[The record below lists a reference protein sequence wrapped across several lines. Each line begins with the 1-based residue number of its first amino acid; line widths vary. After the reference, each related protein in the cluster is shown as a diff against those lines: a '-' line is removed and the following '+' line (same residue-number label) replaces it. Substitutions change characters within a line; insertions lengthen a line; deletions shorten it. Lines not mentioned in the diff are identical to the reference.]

1 MQGRPN
7 AQQQSRI
14 TLLQELPKDRTSA
27 TTTYVAWR
35 EEHLWNVSVLHTI
48 HLSSLLY
55 LFTTTFLEVKCGP
68 TLLIL

>member
-35 EEHLWNVSVLHTI
+35 EEHLWNVSVLREAR
-48 HLSSLLY
+48 
-55 LFTTTFLEVKCGP
+55 FA
-68 TLLIL
+68 TLHYHRHARFKMRP